1 MYSLISET
9 YNYISSGAG
18 SATLTGIIW
27 ALAGG
32 FAVGMILSFY
42 NMSFVGETVRR
53 LYKSG
58 AFSET
63 TALTLNDLGLSPTKL
78 RTHALRDGGAL
89 RKYVKIANAGE
100 AAADGKGKVS
110 YDFNAARLYLSED
123 TKYKAAVRYEQRG
136 RLSPVIIVLALVVIA
151 GVALGATFAVPK
163 ILKILDNLITSI
175 VQK

>member
-18 SATLTGIIW
+18 TATLTGIIW
-27 ALAGG
+27 AIAGG

-42 NMSFVGETVRR
+42 NMNFVGETVRR

-78 RTHALRDGGAL
+78 RTHTLRDGGAL

-100 AAADGKGKVS
+100 EAADGKGKAS
-110 YDFNAARLYLSED
+110 YDFDAARLYLSED

>member
-9 YNYISSGAG
+9 YNYIRSGAG
-18 SATLTGIIW
+18 TATLTGIIW

-42 NMSFVGETVRR
+42 NMNYVGETVRR

-78 RTHALRDGGAL
+78 RTHSLKDGGAL
-89 RKYVKIANAGE
+89 RKYINIAGDV
-100 AAADGKGKVS
+100 AATADGKGKVS
-110 YDFNAARLYLSED
+110 YDFDTARLYLAED
-123 TKYKAAVRYEQRG
+123 TKYKAAVKYEQKG
-136 RLSPVIIVLALVVIA
+136 RLSPVLIVLSLIVIA